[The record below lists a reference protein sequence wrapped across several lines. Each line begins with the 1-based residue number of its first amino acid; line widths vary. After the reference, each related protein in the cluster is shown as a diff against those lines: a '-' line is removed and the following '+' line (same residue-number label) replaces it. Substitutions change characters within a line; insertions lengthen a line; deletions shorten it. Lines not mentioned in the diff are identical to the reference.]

1 MPPPNRQSFAA
12 AAPAAAAPPLALV
25 LACVAAAGP
34 ALPARAVEAAVQVV
48 DTAGKPMADAVVA
61 VYVKGSRSTA
71 APGTVTDLG
80 QRDRQFVPQVQVIQ
94 TGTALNFP
102 NFDTVRHHVYSFSAT
117 RRFELKL
124 YIGTPAAPVVFDKP
138 GVATLGCNI
147 HDRMAAWVV
156 VVDTPHFAKTDATGT
171 ARLDLPAGTHRA
183 ALWHVGLGESAPWIE
198 QTLTLGAETARVR
211 WTAAPAP

>member
-1 MPPPNRQSFAA
+1 MPPPHRQPFAA
-12 AAPAAAAPPLALV
+12 TVPAAVARPLALA
-25 LACVAAAGP
+25 LACVGAAGP
-34 ALPARAVEAAVQVV
+34 PLPAKAIEATVQVV
-48 DTAGKPMADAVVA
+48 DAAGKPMADAVVT
-61 VYVKGSRSTA
+61 VHVKGSRPTA
-71 APGTVTDLG
+71 PPGTVTDLG

-94 TGTALNFP
+94 TGTAMNFP
-102 NFDTVRHHVYSFSAT
+102 NFDTVRHHVYSFSAA

-124 YIGTPAAPVVFDKP
+124 YAGTPAAPVVFDKP
-138 GVATLGCNI
+138 GIATLGCNI

-183 ALWHVGLGESAPWIE
+183 TVWHVGLGENAPWIE
-198 QTLTLGAETARVR
+198 HTLTLGSDPALVR